1 LLEPLRDLPSARVV
15 HSVGSR
21 GQLRALRRRR
31 AGPAPACGRRAD
43 VAGGIH
49 LLRSLAWRN
58 VLGAAYPR
66 ESVPL
71 RRRGGVRHGRRA
83 ERRHPGPRRRRRED
97 RAARR
102 RLHGSSVATIAS
114 STPVLVVLDLL
125 AATALLVALVATR
138 GLPFAV
144 SAPGTAVW
152 LVPAL
157 VVAVLVAALGA
168 RHLRPRIARLWSQ
181 LRQGGAILRTRG
193 RPAYPAGAGTVMTS
207 ARSSHLRRGRQAHLG
222 LV

>member
-1 LLEPLRDLPSARVV
+1 VQDLR
-15 HSVGSR
+15 
-21 GQLRALRRRR
+21 
-31 AGPAPACGRRAD
+31 RRAD
-43 VAGGIH
+43 VVLTWPVESTCCA
-49 LLRSLAWRN
+49 RWRGATSSARRTRGSRCRCD
-58 VLGAAYPR
+58 VAAAYATGVALNAVIPG
-66 ESVPL
+66 
-71 RRRGGVRHGRRA
+71 RGGDVVKIA
-83 ERRHPGPRRRRRED
+83 LP
-97 RAARR
+97 RR